1 MTSTLTGPFDLC
13 VELTDTALSAFASSI
28 FRDKT
33 QPISIPHDNQLSLVG
48 QAVLD
53 IQSASIVAAP
63 SSSQPAG
70 ATVTITFVDS
80 SLAFSSP
87 QTAFA
92 EPLSGTIVVSGVP
105 FALVPV
111 AGGQQ
116 DLELDFTATSVSAQI
131 HWTGNELDDSVVPAV
146 NKAGKVNLGSDVI
159 AGFLN
164 TEVANALQNKVG
176 KQKISGAVLQM
187 APPGKDG
194 TLSPPTF
201 TEPGV
206 VVTRAKTDKQPG
218 VLGILATIF
227 KSDDAPS
234 QPPPVA
240 GKTATATDSS
250 HTGSL
255 TISQDGFQNIFIF
268 EANKKKQV
276 PPGTSITTTLEE
288 GKIGLHLAGTQ
299 GTAIYTANWTID
311 GDMLASVSNGA
322 LALQLTNVV
331 EHVSVS
337 LSWWVW
343 VSEIGLGGA
352 PLAGLVAEI
361 QAQVKDEAMT
371 LVQNAVSTLTTD
383 IGQSSTAISGIP
395 ITFDH
400 VDVHT
405 QGIVMQGMAQL
416 PPVFGTFV
424 QGIVTDPNEVPIPGA
439 TVIINPDGESGLYTE
454 TTTDQNGRYTFEAG
468 GGANLDVFSSDP
480 NGPEPYP
487 ITAAQPEYVTGTEQV
502 SINWG
507 QIVTKDFVLQP
518 VKDIT
523 VKGQV
528 LGNGTPLEGAIV
540 TLSTVPD
547 PNQVTVGT
555 SKPSDKQGMYTLTTN
570 PGQTFADAFTVS
582 ATAPGFN
589 TQAMPIGLISN
600 GGTVTENFT
609 LATPHPFT
617 VTGTVTGSYGLHTD
631 PTVGAVADAKIT
643 VFPKTQPS
651 PPLPTATGQ
660 TQTNGSYSV
669 GPVNPGSYSGD
680 YLVLVEAKLFE
691 VQKVDVSQPT
701 GASVEVDVE
710 LSPVPSKVPGPPV
723 KPGTAM

>member
-13 VELTDTALSAFASSI
+13 VELTDAALSGFASPV
-28 FRDKT
+28 FRDQT
-33 QPISIPHDNQLSLVG
+33 QTVSFPSNPLSLVG

-53 IQSASIVAAP
+53 IQSASIAAAP
-63 SSSQPAG
+63 SSSQPTG
-70 ATVTITFVDS
+70 ATVTINFVDS
-80 SLAFSSP
+80 TLAFTAP
-87 QTAFA
+87 HPAFA
-92 EPLSGTIVVSGVP
+92 EPLSGAIVVSGVP
-105 FALVPV
+105 FALVAG

-131 HWTGNELDDSVVPAV
+131 HWAGNELDNSIVPAV
-146 NKAGKVNLGSDVI
+146 NKAGNANLSGDLIS
-159 AGFLN
+159 GFLN
-164 TEVANALQNKVG
+164 TGMTDALQSKVG
-176 KQKISGAVLQM
+176 KQKIAGAAFQM

-201 TEPGV
+201 TQLG
-206 VVTRAKTDKQPG
+206 VVTRAKTGQQPG

-234 QPPPVA
+234 QPPPAA
-240 GKTATATDSS
+240 GKIATATDSA

-255 TISQDGFQNIFIF
+255 TISPAGFQNIFVF
-268 EANKKKQV
+268 EANQNNQV
-276 PPGTSITTTLEE
+276 PAGTSITTTLEE

-299 GTAIYTANWTID
+299 STDVYTANWTID
-311 GDMLASVSNGA
+311 GDMLASISNGA
-322 LALQLTNVV
+322 LSLQLTNVV

-343 VSEIGLGGA
+343 VSEIAVGGA

-361 QAQVKDEAMT
+361 QAQVKDGAMT
-371 LVQNAVSTLTTD
+371 QVQKAVSTLTTD

-400 VDVHT
+400 VAVHT
-405 QGIVMQGMAQL
+405 QGIVLLGTAQL
-416 PPVFGTFV
+416 PEVFGTFV

-454 TTTDQNGRYTFEAG
+454 TTTDQNGRYTFESGVAG
-468 GGANLDVFSSDP
+468 VNLDVFSSDP

-487 ITAAQPEYVTGTEQV
+487 ITAAQPEYITGTEQV

-547 PNQVTVGT
+547 PTQVTVGT
-555 SKPSDKQGMYTLTTN
+555 STPSDKQGMYTLTTN
-570 PGQTFADAFTVS
+570 PGQTLGDAFTVS

-589 TQAMPIGLISN
+589 TQAMPIGVISN

-617 VTGTVTGSYGLHTD
+617 VTGTVTGSYGQQSD
-631 PTVGAVADAKIT
+631 PTLGAVGDAKIM

-691 VQKVDVSQPT
+691 MQKVDVSQPT